1 MHLYDEMVIKW
12 SPARNILRAESII
25 RNGFVIGSL
34 TKIYGFEVLRRVRGV
49 CMRGG
54 QVIIGH

>member
-1 MHLYDEMVIKW
+1 MGIKW

-25 RNGFVIGSL
+25 RNGYIIGSL